1 MERTDP
7 SAVDGSAKLVGRLEF
22 LRRNNVS
29 PARNMVERGEVRV
42 RVSGVQSRGAVG
54 GRGFARRFCPRKVKN
69 PAIEILSSS

>member
-7 SAVDGSAKLVGRLEF
+7 SAMDGSAKLVGRLEF

-42 RVSGVQSRGAVG
+42 RVSGDNLG
-54 GRGFARRFCPRKVKN
+54 GRWGGALREDFVHEK
-69 PAIEILSSS
+69 